1 MNQQYDEYDEEY
13 DDEYDAPANTSWLNN
28 TPYWAISAAFH
39 VIILSILGTIVILEV
54 KEEKEQR
61 KTIVKKEVKPPK
73 YDPTKKRD
81 IERKPEILE
90 KQKTDPIKMLKPDK
104 ISRTPKGT
112 SKNNKTNKNIKNQ
125 LNDAFG
131 MTGAG
136 AGAYGNRFGKG
147 SLSREG
153 GSEATE
159 SAVLAALYWLKRH
172 QHPDGHWSSNGFL
185 RPDGCEQEQGDG
197 FEGYDVGV
205 TALAMLAFLG
215 FGHTHESGEFPDFV
229 IVMRKA
235 MDWMLKQQV
244 KNADPKLNGLY
255 GMPQEDTDEWIY
267 NHAIATMAMSE
278 LLLMSQDKIKLSNS
292 VARATKWCLNAQNPG
307 YGWKYD
313 YQAGRND
320 TSVTG
325 WMVLALKTAKVCAQS
340 RYIKVKTKDFNPA
353 FEGALKWFESCTAR
367 SGICGYENPG
377 DEGSRLQA
385 SYPEPYPYSK
395 DLSCMTAVGVLCRIF
410 SGEKTN
416 TDAIKA
422 GTNVLMDEIP
432 EWRPQEGKRKS
443 KINLYYW
450 YYATYAM
457 FQIGG
462 SKWREWNEA
471 MIDALVKNQRVG
483 GCEDGS
489 WDPIG
494 EWGIAGGRVYN
505 TAIGAMTLEV
515 YYRFARAS
523 N

>member
-1 MNQQYDEYDEEY
+1 MNQQYDEEYDEEY
-13 DDEYDAPANTSWLNN
+13 DDDAPANTSWLTN

-39 VIILSILGTIVILEV
+39 VIVLSILGTIVILEV

-205 TALAMLAFLG
+205 TALAMLAFLC
-215 FGHTHESGEFPDFV
+215 
-229 IVMRKA
+229 A
-235 MDWMLKQQV
+235 
-244 KNADPKLNGLY
+244 GL
-255 GMPQEDTDEWIY
+255 G
-267 NHAIATMAMSE
+267 AARIAA
-278 LLLMSQDKIKLSNS
+278 
-292 VARATKWCLNAQNPG
+292 AT
-307 YGWKYD
+307 
-313 YQAGRND
+313 AG
-320 TSVTG
+320 
-325 WMVLALKTAKVCAQS
+325 
-340 RYIKVKTKDFNPA
+340 
-353 FEGALKWFESCTAR
+353 
-367 SGICGYENPG
+367 G
-377 DEGSRLQA
+377 DA
-385 SYPEPYPYSK
+385 SAYT
-395 DLSCMTAVGVLCRIF
+395 LSCIGHEVLSALAATVHLPGSVRL
-410 SGEKTN
+410 
-416 TDAIKA
+416 DAMQLA
-422 GTNVLMDEIP
+422 A
-432 EWRPQEGKRKS
+432 EGKLR
-443 KINLYYW
+443 
-450 YYATYAM
+450 
-457 FQIGG
+457 
-462 SKWREWNEA
+462 
-471 MIDALVKNQRVG
+471 
-483 GCEDGS
+483 
-489 WDPIG
+489 
-494 EWGIAGGRVYN
+494 
-505 TAIGAMTLEV
+505 
-515 YYRFARAS
+515 RACAS
-523 N
+523 